1 MNFIKAVI
9 MGIVQ
14 GLSEFLPISS
24 SGHLVIIDR
33 LFHFGSEAEA
43 DVFFDMLLHLGT
55 LVAVFIVF
63 RKTIWELI
71 VCFFS
76 TLKQIFTGKFHF
88 KETTP
93 MQKMLG
99 FLIISI
105 LPLFVILP
113 FKDDIENLYNSLLP
127 VGIAL
132 IINSIVLLL
141 CDRFK
146 EGKKTSGTMR
156 KRDALVVGIAQAIA
170 VVPGISRSGSTITA
184 GVGMGLKRSEAAR
197 YSFILSIPTIL
208 AGVLLNAVDSVK
220 KGIDTSLIPQY
231 IVGFIVAAVVGF
243 FAIKLLQYILK
254 SKKFIVFSAYCFVV
268 GVTAVILGILL

>member
-1 MNFIKAVI
+1 

>member
-33 LFHFGSEAEA
+33 LFHLGSEAEA

-132 IINSIVLLL
+132 IINSIVLFL